1 VKVKKMK
8 HIDIIDIFEKKE
20 LIGTKAT
27 VCGWVRTSRDSKNM
41 AFIELNDGTSLKHLQ
56 IVIDKAKMSE
66 ISEFMKLG
74 TSLKVVG
81 EVVNSAVAADSV
93 EINAEEI
100 VVLGECPPE
109 YPLQKKRH
117 TLEYLRTI
125 PHLRVRT
132 NTFNA
137 VLRVRSVVSAA
148 VHEFF
153 QDRRYVYIHT
163 PLITASDCEGAGEMF
178 KVTTIGY
185 SKDYKSEEEYNADD
199 FFGKRAALSVSGQ
212 LEGEVAAMA
221 MGKIYTFGPS
231 FRAEKSNTP
240 RHVAEFWHVE
250 PEVAFAELPDI
261 IEIAEDLIKYII
273 NAVLQ
278 KCPEELKFFN
288 QHFEKGLIEKLEAV
302 VNNDFA
308 VMTYT
313 EAIEHLLKA
322 DKQFQYP
329 VEWGSDLMT
338 EHERYISEEICKKP
352 VFLTDYPKEIKSFYM
367 KQNPDGKTVAA
378 TDLLV
383 PGVGEIIGCSE
394 READLDKLLE
404 AMQVR
409 GMSIEDYEH
418 YIALRR
424 FGSVPHS
431 GFGLGLERM
440 IMYVTGVQNIRDV
453 ILYPRTVGSIY

>member
-1 VKVKKMK
+1 MK
-8 HIDIIDIFEKKE
+8 HTDIIEIFYNKE
-20 LIGTKAT
+20 FIGNKAT

-56 IVIDKAKMSE
+56 IVINKADFSD
-66 ISEFMKLG
+66 ISDFMKLG
-74 TSLKVVG
+74 TSLKVTG
-81 EVVNSAVAADSV
+81 TVVNSAVAADSV

-100 VVLGECPPE
+100 SVLGECPPE

-137 VLRVRSVVSAA
+137 VFRVRSVVSACI
-148 VHEFF
+148 HEFF
-153 QDRRYVYIHT
+153 QSRHFVYIHT

-185 SKDYKSEEEYNADD
+185 SDKYKNEEEYYADD
-199 FFGKRAALSVSGQ
+199 FFGKKAALSVSGQ

-261 IEIAEDLIKYII
+261 IEIAEALIKHII
-273 NAVLQ
+273 NTVLE
-278 KCPEELKFFN
+278 KCPEELKFFDK
-288 QHFEKGLIEKLEAV
+288 HFENGLIEKLKNVAGH
-302 VNNDFA
+302 DFA

-313 EAIEHLLKA
+313 EAVERLKNSGVE
-322 DKQFQYP
+322 FQYP
-329 VEWGSDLMT
+329 VEWGCDLMT

-404 AMQVR
+404 AMKVR
-409 GMSIEDYEH
+409 GMSLDEYEH

-431 GFGLGLERM
+431 GFGLGLERI
-440 IMYVTGVQNIRDV
+440 IMYVTGVSNIRDV
-453 ILYPRTVGSIY
+453 ILYPRTVGNIQ

>member
-1 VKVKKMK
+1 MK
-8 HIDIIDIFEKKE
+8 HTDISEIFKNSSLLE
-20 LIGTKAT
+20 TQVT
-27 VCGWVRTSRDSKNM
+27 VCGWVRTSRDSKSM
-41 AFIELNDGTSLKHLQ
+41 AFIELNDGTTLKHLQ
-56 IVIDKAKMSE
+56 IVINKADFDD
-66 ISEFMKLG
+66 ISDYMKLG
-74 TSLKVVG
+74 TALKVTGKAVK
-81 EVVNSAVAADSV
+81 SAVAADSV
-93 EINAEEI
+93 EINAESI
-100 VVLGECPPE
+100 AVLGECPPD

-137 VLRVRSVVSAA
+137 VFRVRSVVSACI
-148 VHEFF
+148 HEFF
-153 QDRRYVYIHT
+153 QSRGFVYVHT

-185 SKDYKSEEEYNADD
+185 SNDYKSEEEYYADD
-199 FFGKRAALSVSGQ
+199 FFGRRASLSVSGQ

-221 MGKIYTFGPS
+221 LGKIYTFGPS

-261 IEIAEDLIKYII
+261 IEIAEALIKHII
-273 NAVLQ
+273 STVLE

-288 QHFEKGLIEKLEAV
+288 KHFENGLVEKLTAV
-302 VNNDFA
+302 ASHDFA
-308 VMTYT
+308 IMTYT
-313 EAIEHLLKA
+313 EAIEKLKA
-322 DKQFQYP
+322 SGKDFKYP

-338 EHERYISEEICKKP
+338 EHERYISEEVCKKP
-352 VFLTDYPKEIKSFYM
+352 VFLTDYPKDIKSFYM

-394 READLDKLLE
+394 READLDKLLA
-404 AMQVR
+404 AMKER
-409 GMSIEDYEH
+409 NMSLDDYEH

-431 GFGLGLERM
+431 GFGLGLERI

-453 ILYPRTVGSIY
+453 ILYPRTVGSIS

>member
-1 VKVKKMK
+1 MK
-8 HIDIIDIFEKKE
+8 HIDIIDIMKDASFV
-20 LIGTKAT
+20 GQSVT

-41 AFIELNDGTSLKHLQ
+41 AFLELNDGTTLKHLQ
-56 IVIDKAKMSE
+56 IVIDKTVLSD
-66 ISEFMKLG
+66 IGEFMKLG

-81 EVVNSAVAADSV
+81 KVVESVVAKDSV
-93 EINAEEI
+93 EVNAEEI
-100 VVLGECPPE
+100 TVLGVCPPE

-117 TLEYLRTI
+117 TLEYLRTM
-125 PHLRVRT
+125 PALRVRT

-137 VLRVRSVVSAA
+137 AFRVRSVVSACI
-148 VHEFF
+148 HEFF
-153 QDRRYVYIHT
+153 QDRHFAYIHT

-185 SKDYKSEEEYNADD
+185 SNEYKSEEEYNEAD
-199 FFGKRAALSVSGQ
+199 FFGKKAALSVSGQ

-221 MGKIYTFGPS
+221 LGKIYTFGPS

-261 IEIAEDLIKYII
+261 IEIAEGLIKHII
-273 NAVLQ
+273 NSVLE
-278 KCPEELKFFN
+278 KCPEELKFFDA
-288 QHFEKGLIEKLEAV
+288 HFEKGLIEKLQGV
-302 VNNDFA
+302 VANDFA

-313 EAIEHLLKA
+313 EAIEALKNCGEE
-322 DKQFQYP
+322 FQYP
-329 VEWGSDLMT
+329 VEWGCDLMT
-338 EHERYISEEICKKP
+338 EHERYISEVICKRP
-352 VFLTDYPKEIKSFYM
+352 VFLTNYPKEIKSFYM
-367 KQNPDGKTVAA
+367 KQNADGKTVAA

-409 GMSIEDYEH
+409 GMNVEDYED

-431 GFGLGLERM
+431 GFGLGLERI
-440 IMYVTGVQNIRDV
+440 IMYVTGIQNIRDV
-453 ILYPRTVGSIY
+453 ILYPRTVGSIS

>member
-1 VKVKKMK
+1 MK
-8 HIDIIDIFEKKE
+8 HIDIIDIMNNSEF
-20 LIGTKAT
+20 IGKSVT

-41 AFIELNDGTSLKHLQ
+41 AFLELNDGTTLKHLQ
-56 IVIDKAKMSE
+56 IVIDKAIISD
-66 ISEFMKLG
+66 ISEYMKLG
-74 TSLKVVG
+74 TSLKVEG
-81 EVVNSAVAADSV
+81 TVVKSVVAVDSV
-93 EINAEEI
+93 EINAEKI
-100 VVLGECPPE
+100 TVLGVCPPE

-125 PHLRVRT
+125 PALRVRT

-137 VLRVRSVVSAA
+137 VFRVRSVISACI
-148 VHEFF
+148 HEFF
-153 QDRRYVYIHT
+153 QSRHYTYIHT
-163 PLITASDCEGAGEMF
+163 PLITGSDCEGAGEMF
-178 KVTTIGY
+178 KVTTLPFDHGF
-185 SKDYKSEEEYNADD
+185 KTEEEADAAD
-199 FFGKRAALSVSGQ
+199 FFGRRAALSVSGQ

-221 MGKIYTFGPS
+221 LGKIYTFGPS

-261 IEIAEDLIKYII
+261 IEIAEDLIKHII
-273 NAVLQ
+273 NTVLE

-288 QHFEKGLIEKLEAV
+288 AHFEKGLIEKLQNV
-302 VNNDFA
+302 VSHDFA

-313 EAIEHLLKA
+313 EAIDALK
-322 DKQFQYP
+322 KSGKEFQYP
-329 VEWGSDLMT
+329 VEWGCDLMT
-338 EHERYISEEICKKP
+338 EHERYIAEEVCKRP

-383 PGVGEIIGCSE
+383 PTVGEIIGCSE

-404 AMQVR
+404 AMNVR
-409 GMSIEDYEH
+409 GMNLEDYKD
-418 YIALRR
+418 YISLRK

-431 GFGLGLERM
+431 GFGLGLERI

-453 ILYPRTVGSIY
+453 ILYPRTVGNIS

>member
-1 VKVKKMK
+1 MK
-8 HIDIIDIFEKKE
+8 HTDISEIFKNSDLLE
-20 LIGTKAT
+20 TQVT
-27 VCGWVRTSRDSKNM
+27 VCGWVRTSRDSKSM
-41 AFIELNDGTSLKHLQ
+41 AFIELNDGTTLKHLQ
-56 IVIDKAKMSE
+56 IVINKADFDD
-66 ISEFMKLG
+66 ISDYMKLG
-74 TSLKVVG
+74 TALKVTGKAVK
-81 EVVNSAVAADSV
+81 SAVAADSV
-93 EINAEEI
+93 EINAESI
-100 VVLGECPPE
+100 AVLGECPPD
-109 YPLQKKRH
+109 YPLQKMRH

-137 VLRVRSVVSAA
+137 VFRVRSVVSACI
-148 VHEFF
+148 HEFF
-153 QDRRYVYIHT
+153 QSRGFVYVHT

-185 SKDYKSEEEYNADD
+185 SNDYKSEEEYYADD
-199 FFGKRAALSVSGQ
+199 FFGRRAALSVSGQ

-221 MGKIYTFGPS
+221 LGKIYTFGPS

-261 IEIAEDLIKYII
+261 IEIAEALIKHII
-273 NAVLQ
+273 STVLE
-278 KCPEELKFFN
+278 KCPEELKFFDK
-288 QHFEKGLIEKLEAV
+288 HFENGLVEKLTAV
-302 VNNDFA
+302 ASHDFA
-308 VMTYT
+308 IMTYT
-313 EAIEHLLKA
+313 EAIEKLKA
-322 DKQFQYP
+322 SGKEFKYP
-329 VEWGSDLMT
+329 VEWGLDLMT
-338 EHERYISEEICKKP
+338 EHERYISEEVCKKP
-352 VFLTDYPKEIKSFYM
+352 VFLTDYPKDIKSFYM

-394 READLDKLLE
+394 READLDKLLN
-404 AMQVR
+404 AMKER
-409 GMSIEDYEH
+409 NMSLDDYEH

-431 GFGLGLERM
+431 GFGLGLERI

-453 ILYPRTVGSIY
+453 ILYPRTVGSIS

>member
-1 VKVKKMK
+1 MK
-8 HIDIIDIFEKKE
+8 HIDIVDIFKNSEY
-20 LIGTKAT
+20 IGTNVT

-56 IVIDKAKMSE
+56 IVIDKSKLSD

-74 TSLKVVG
+74 TSLKVCG
-81 EVVNSAVAADSV
+81 ELVKSAVAVDSV

-100 VVLGECPPE
+100 TVLGECPAE

-117 TLEYLRTI
+117 SLEYLRTI

-137 VLRVRSVVSAA
+137 VFRVRSVVSASI
-148 VHEFF
+148 HEFF
-153 QDRRYVYIHT
+153 QSRHFTYVHT

-185 SKDYKSEEEYNADD
+185 SNEYKTEEEYNADD

-221 MGKIYTFGPS
+221 LGKIYTFGPS

-261 IEIAEDLIKYII
+261 IEIAEDMIKHII
-273 NAVLQ
+273 RSVLER
-278 KCPEELKFFN
+278 CPEEMKFFD
-288 QHFEKGLIEKLEAV
+288 QHFEKGLIQKLENVAS
-302 VNNDFA
+302 NDFA

-313 EAIEHLLKA
+313 EAIELLKKA
-322 DKQFQYP
+322 DRHFQYP
-329 VEWGSDLMT
+329 VEWGCDLQT
-338 EHERYISEEICKKP
+338 EHEKYISEEICKKP

-404 AMQVR
+404 AMKVR
-409 GMSIEDYEH
+409 GMSMDEYEH

-431 GFGLGLERM
+431 GFGLGLER
-440 IMYVTGVQNIRDV
+440 IILYVTGMQNIRDV
-453 ILYPRTVGSIY
+453 ILYPRTVGNIY

>member
-1 VKVKKMK
+1 MK
-8 HIDIIDIFEKKE
+8 HTDIVEIFENKD
-20 LIGTKAT
+20 LIGTET
-27 VCGWVRTSRDSKNM
+27 VVCGWVRTSRESKNM

-56 IVIDKAKMSE
+56 IVIDKSQLGDV
-66 ISEFMKLG
+66 SDFMKLG
-74 TSLKVVG
+74 TSLKVTGTAVK
-81 EVVNSAVAADSV
+81 SAVAEDSV
-93 EINAEEI
+93 EINAKEI
-100 VVLGECPPE
+100 TVLGECPAD

-137 VLRVRSVVSAA
+137 VFRVRSVISASI
-148 VHEFF
+148 HEFF
-153 QDRRYVYIHT
+153 QSRRFVYVHT

-185 SKDYKSEEEYNADD
+185 SNEYKSEEEYYAND
-199 FFGKRAALSVSGQ
+199 FFGKKAALSVSGQ

-221 MGKIYTFGPS
+221 LGKIYTFGPS

-261 IEIAEDLIKYII
+261 IELAEALIKHII
-273 NAVLQ
+273 NAVLE
-278 KCPEELKFFN
+278 KCPEELKFFDR
-288 QHFEKGLIEKLEAV
+288 HFENGLIEKLETVAGH
-302 VNNDFA
+302 NFA

-313 EAIEHLLKA
+313 EAIERLKA
-322 DKQFQYP
+322 SGKDFKYP
-329 VEWGSDLMT
+329 VEWGCDLMT

-404 AMQVR
+404 AMKSR
-409 GMSIEDYEH
+409 NMSLDEYEH

-431 GFGLGLERM
+431 GFGLGLERI

-453 ILYPRTVGSIY
+453 ILYPRTVGSIS

>member
-1 VKVKKMK
+1 MK
-8 HIDIIDIFEKKE
+8 HTDISEIFKNSDLLETE
-20 LIGTKAT
+20 VT
-27 VCGWVRTSRDSKNM
+27 VCGWVRTSRDSKSM
-41 AFIELNDGTSLKHLQ
+41 AFIELNDGTTLKHLQ
-56 IVIDKAKMSE
+56 IVINKADFDD
-66 ISEFMKLG
+66 ISDYMKLG
-74 TSLKVVG
+74 TALKVTGKTVK
-81 EVVNSAVAADSV
+81 SAVAADSV
-93 EINAEEI
+93 EINAESI
-100 VVLGECPPE
+100 AVLGECPPD

-137 VLRVRSVVSAA
+137 VFRVRSVVSACI
-148 VHEFF
+148 HEFF
-153 QDRRYVYIHT
+153 QSRGFVYVHT

-185 SKDYKSEEEYNADD
+185 SNDYKSEEEYYADD
-199 FFGKRAALSVSGQ
+199 FFGRRAALSVSGQ

-221 MGKIYTFGPS
+221 LGKIYTFGPS

-261 IEIAEDLIKYII
+261 IEIAEALIKHII
-273 NAVLQ
+273 KTVLE
-278 KCPEELKFFN
+278 KCPEELKFFDK
-288 QHFEKGLIEKLEAV
+288 HFENGLVEKLTAV
-302 VNNDFA
+302 ASHDFA
-308 VMTYT
+308 IMTYT
-313 EAIEHLLKA
+313 EAIEKLKA
-322 DKQFQYP
+322 SGKDFKYP

-338 EHERYISEEICKKP
+338 EHERYISEEVCKKP
-352 VFLTDYPKEIKSFYM
+352 VFLTDYPKDIKSFYM

-394 READLDKLLE
+394 READLDKLLA
-404 AMQVR
+404 AMKER
-409 GMSIEDYEH
+409 NMSLDDYEH

-431 GFGLGLERM
+431 GFGLGLERI

-453 ILYPRTVGSIY
+453 ILYPRTVGSIS

>member
-1 VKVKKMK
+1 MK
-8 HIDIIDIFEKKE
+8 HIDIIEIFKNKDYIDTEV
-20 LIGTKAT
+20 T

-56 IVIDKAKMSE
+56 IVIDKAVMSD
-66 ISEFMKLG
+66 ISDYMKLG
-74 TSLKVVG
+74 TSLKVIG
-81 EVVNSAVAADSV
+81 TVVNSAVAVDSV
-93 EINAEEI
+93 EINAKEI
-100 VVLGECPPE
+100 SVLGECPPE

-125 PHLRVRT
+125 PHLRIRA

-137 VLRVRSVVSAA
+137 VFRVRSVVSASI
-148 VHEFF
+148 HEYF
-153 QDRRYVYIHT
+153 QARNFAYIHT

-185 SKDYKSEEEYNADD
+185 SDQYKNEDDYYADD
-199 FFGKRAALSVSGQ
+199 FFGKKAALSVSGQ
-212 LEGEVAAMA
+212 LEGEVAAMGL
-221 MGKIYTFGPS
+221 GKIYTFGPS

-261 IEIAEDLIKYII
+261 IEIAEGLIKHII
-273 NAVLQ
+273 KSVLE
-278 KCPEELKFFN
+278 KCPEELKFFDA
-288 QHFEKGLIEKLEAV
+288 HFEKGLIDKLNQV
-302 VNNDFA
+302 IGNDFA

-313 EAIEHLLKA
+313 EAIELLK
-322 DKQFQYP
+322 KSGQTFQYP

-338 EHERYISEEICKKP
+338 EHERYISEEICKRP

-404 AMQVR
+404 AMRVR
-409 GMSIEDYEH
+409 GMDLNEYEH

-431 GFGLGLERM
+431 GFGLGLERI

-453 ILYPRTVGSIY
+453 ILYPRTVGSIS

>member
-1 VKVKKMK
+1 MK
-8 HIDIIDIFEKKE
+8 HTDIVEIFENKA
-20 LIGTKAT
+20 LIGTET
-27 VCGWVRTSRDSKNM
+27 PVCGWVRTSRESKNM

-56 IVIDKAKMSE
+56 IVIDKSE
-66 ISEFMKLG
+66 LGDVSDFMKLG
-74 TSLKVVG
+74 TSLKVTG
-81 EVVNSAVAADSV
+81 TVVKSAVAEDSV
-93 EINAEEI
+93 EINAKEI
-100 VVLGECPPE
+100 TVLGECPAD

-137 VLRVRSVVSAA
+137 VFRVRSVVSASI
-148 VHEFF
+148 HEFF
-153 QDRRYVYIHT
+153 QSRRFVYVHT

-185 SKDYKSEEEYNADD
+185 SNEYKSEEEYYAND
-199 FFGKRAALSVSGQ
+199 FFGKKAALSVSGQ

-221 MGKIYTFGPS
+221 LGKIYTFGPS

-261 IEIAEDLIKYII
+261 IELAEALIKHII
-273 NAVLQ
+273 NAVLE
-278 KCPEELKFFN
+278 KCPEELKFFDR
-288 QHFEKGLIEKLEAV
+288 HFENGLIEKLETVAGH
-302 VNNDFA
+302 NFA

-313 EAIEHLLKA
+313 EAIERLKGSGK
-322 DKQFQYP
+322 DFKYP
-329 VEWGSDLMT
+329 VEWGCDLMT

-404 AMQVR
+404 AMKSR
-409 GMSIEDYEH
+409 NMSLDEYEH

-431 GFGLGLERM
+431 GFGLGLERI

-453 ILYPRTVGSIY
+453 ILYPRTVGSIS

>member
-1 VKVKKMK
+1 MK
-8 HIDIIDIFEKKE
+8 HTDIIEIFKNKE
-20 LIGTKAT
+20 FIGTKAT

-56 IVIDKAKMSE
+56 IVINKADFSD
-66 ISEFMKLG
+66 ISDFMKLG
-74 TSLKVVG
+74 ASLKVTG
-81 EVVNSAVAADSV
+81 TVVNSAVAADSV

-100 VVLGECPPE
+100 SVLGECPPE

-137 VLRVRSVVSAA
+137 VFRVRSVVSASI
-148 VHEFF
+148 HEFF
-153 QDRRYVYIHT
+153 QSRHFVYIHT

-185 SKDYKSEEEYNADD
+185 SDKYKNEEEYYADD
-199 FFGKRAALSVSGQ
+199 FFGKKATLSVSGQ

-261 IEIAEDLIKYII
+261 IEIAEALIKHII
-273 NAVLQ
+273 NTVLE
-278 KCPEELKFFN
+278 KCPEELKFFDR
-288 QHFEKGLIEKLEAV
+288 HFENGLIEKLKNVAGH
-302 VNNDFA
+302 DFA

-313 EAIEHLLKA
+313 EAVERLKNSGVE
-322 DKQFQYP
+322 FQYP
-329 VEWGSDLMT
+329 VEWGCDLMT

-404 AMQVR
+404 AMKVR
-409 GMSIEDYEH
+409 GMSLDEYEH

-431 GFGLGLERM
+431 GFGLGLERI
-440 IMYVTGVQNIRDV
+440 IMYVTGVSNIRDV
-453 ILYPRTVGSIY
+453 ILYPRTVGNIQ

>member
-1 VKVKKMK
+1 MK
-8 HIDIIDIFEKKE
+8 HIDIIDIFEKNE
-20 LIGTKAT
+20 LIGTEAT

-56 IVIDKAKMSE
+56 IVIDKAVISE
-66 ISEFMKLG
+66 IADFMKLG

-81 EVVNSAVAADSV
+81 EVVKSAVAADSV
-93 EINAEEI
+93 EINAKEI
-100 VVLGECPPE
+100 TVLGECPQE

-137 VLRVRSVVSAA
+137 VLRVRSVVSACI
-148 VHEFF
+148 HEYF
-153 QDRRYVYIHT
+153 QQRRYVYIHT

-185 SKDYKSEEEYNADD
+185 SNNYKSEEEYNADD

-261 IEIAEDLIKYII
+261 IEIAEELIKHII
-273 NAVLQ
+273 NTVLE
-278 KCPEELKFFN
+278 KCPEELKFFDA
-288 QHFEKGLIEKLEAV
+288 HFEKGLIEKLESVAS
-302 VNNDFA
+302 NDFA

-313 EAIEHLLKA
+313 EAIDALLKA
-322 DKQFQYP
+322 DVKFQYP
-329 VEWGSDLMT
+329 VEWGCDLMT
-338 EHERYISEEICKKP
+338 EHERYISEVVCKRP

-367 KQNPDGKTVAA
+367 KQNADGKTVAA

-394 READLDKLLE
+394 READLDKLLSAME
-404 AMQVR
+404 AR
-409 GMSIEDYEH
+409 GMSLAEYEH
-418 YIALRR
+418 YISLRK

-431 GFGLGLERM
+431 GFGLGLERI

>member
-1 VKVKKMK
+1 MK
-8 HIDIIDIFEKKE
+8 HTDIVEIFENKA
-20 LIGTKAT
+20 LIGTET
-27 VCGWVRTSRDSKNM
+27 VVCGWVRTSRESKNM

-56 IVIDKAKMSE
+56 IVIDKSQLGDV
-66 ISEFMKLG
+66 SDFMKLG
-74 TSLKVVG
+74 TSLKVTGTAVK
-81 EVVNSAVAADSV
+81 SAVAEDSV
-93 EINAEEI
+93 EINAKEI
-100 VVLGECPPE
+100 TVLGECPAD

-137 VLRVRSVVSAA
+137 VFRVRSVVSASI
-148 VHEFF
+148 HEFF
-153 QDRRYVYIHT
+153 QSRRFVYVHT

-185 SKDYKSEEEYNADD
+185 SNEYKSEEEYYAND
-199 FFGKRAALSVSGQ
+199 FFGKKAALSVSGQ

-221 MGKIYTFGPS
+221 LGKIYTFGPS

-261 IEIAEDLIKYII
+261 IELAEALIKHII
-273 NAVLQ
+273 NAVLE
-278 KCPEELKFFN
+278 KCPEELKFFDR
-288 QHFEKGLIEKLEAV
+288 HFENVLIEKLETVAGH
-302 VNNDFA
+302 NFA

-313 EAIEHLLKA
+313 EAIERLKA
-322 DKQFQYP
+322 SGKDFKYP
-329 VEWGSDLMT
+329 VEWGCDLMT

-404 AMQVR
+404 AMKSR
-409 GMSIEDYEH
+409 NMSLDEYEH

-431 GFGLGLERM
+431 GFGLGLERI

-453 ILYPRTVGSIY
+453 ILYPRTVGSIS